1 MGTEIEFLHKRQSQR
16 TEGLGRWRQLQPCLC
31 TLSLLPSACRAAVT
45 SSRLHNIL
53 LRTAFT
59 CITLQS
65 IFVWLYFGQSE
76 KRSAAFPRLKSEFL
90 SLIVEVGWVKFKTE
104 DMVML
109 VRTLLP
115 QSLPQSQ
122 KEMCLKAEQLS
133 TFKTEL
139 LVLNQVAAAQNQHI
153 NLWICDS
160 INTAIGLLFI
170 H

>member
-1 MGTEIEFLHKRQSQR
+1 
-16 TEGLGRWRQLQPCLC
+16 
-31 TLSLLPSACRAAVT
+31 
-45 SSRLHNIL
+45 
-53 LRTAFT
+53 
-59 CITLQS
+59 
-65 IFVWLYFGQSE
+65 
-76 KRSAAFPRLKSEFL
+76 
-90 SLIVEVGWVKFKTE
+90 
-104 DMVML
+104 MVML
-109 VRTLLP
+109 VRTLSP

-160 INTAIGLLFI
+160 INTATGLLFI